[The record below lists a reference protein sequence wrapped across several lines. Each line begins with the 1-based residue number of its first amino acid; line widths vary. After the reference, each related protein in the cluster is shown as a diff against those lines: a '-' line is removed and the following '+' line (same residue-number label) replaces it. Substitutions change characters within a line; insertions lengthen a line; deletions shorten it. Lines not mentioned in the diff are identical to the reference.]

1 MKNIFFITLMISTLF
16 FMQSC
21 STEEESTA
29 TTASQTMTD
38 STGASVSLDG
48 TYLQACAG
56 SGSNYSKIEVVISGS
71 TYNAKTEAFSDD
83 TCATATYIY
92 TTGMTFTAGSATTT
106 SGSDN
111 SSKNDVAVTKIE
123 LKLQS
128 IGFTILSD
136 TMVTQW
142 NDGAVYGFT
151 DWANGTAKSILGLN
165 GDGTTDSTEV
175 VDVAI
180 YNIWYISGTSFQMG
194 GGDVD
199 QYTVYPTELDYS
211 TILVKQ

>member
-48 TYLQACAG
+48 TYLQACTAG
-56 SGSNYSKIEVVISGS
+56 SSEYTKLEVVISGS
-71 TYNAKTEAFSDD
+71 TYNLKNESFSDD
-83 TCATATYIY
+83 TCATATYTY
-92 TTGMTFTAGSATTT
+92 TSGRTFAVGSATTT

-128 IGFTILSD
+128 IGFTILDD

-142 NDGAVYGFT
+142 NDASVYGFT
-151 DWANGTAKSILGLN
+151 DWANGTAKSLLGLN
-165 GDGTTDSTEV
+165 GDGTTDNVSV
-175 VDVAI
+175 VDAAL
-180 YNIWYISGTSFQMG
+180 YDIWYISGTSFQAG